1 MSALQRVLAFAASP
15 TATAS
20 YSIPYGGLVVALLPL
35 DAGNPALAILN
46 GSSAPIAVLL
56 GATATLP
63 IIPDGSRGARIAPG
77 ATLLLSADPG
87 NLAATATYAA
97 VLPLGPGMAL
107 VTFTRGT
114 TAPLALF
121 SAWNDL

>member
-1 MSALQRVLAFAASP
+1 SALQRVLAFAVSP

-20 YSIPYGGLVVALLPL
+20 YSIPYVGLVVALPPL
-35 DAGNPALAILN
+35 DAANPALAILN
-46 GSSAPIAVLL
+46 SSSAPIAVLL
-56 GATATLP
+56 GATAALP
-63 IIPDGSRGARIAPG
+63 IIADGSRGTRIAPG
-77 ATLLLSADPG
+77 ATLLLSGDPG

-97 VLPLGPGMAL
+97 ILPLGPGMAT

-114 TAPLALF
+114 TSPLTLF